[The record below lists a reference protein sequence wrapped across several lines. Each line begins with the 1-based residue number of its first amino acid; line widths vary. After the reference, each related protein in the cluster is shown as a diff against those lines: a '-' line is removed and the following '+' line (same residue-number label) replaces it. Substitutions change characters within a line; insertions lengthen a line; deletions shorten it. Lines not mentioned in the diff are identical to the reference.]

1 MSTTAPAAPRRSTH
15 VVIAVLGLGAVL
27 GWGLVYVP
35 SAWLVESWP
44 PLLAAGARVAIAGAV
59 LLLTLIALRRPFMP
73 GCPWSV
79 VFILAGTQ
87 SVVLYGASYIGIA
100 YGGAGLTSVLQNT
113 DPLFVAILAV
123 IVLGESMSRRQ
134 WMGMGVGLLGAA
146 VVAFEGPIW
155 PPQIDLISLVVIGG
169 AIAWAVG
176 TVAVARRIRVG
187 AEPVAIAGWQMLL
200 GGPILVLLSFL
211 FEGGPSAMGAREIGL
226 VLFIA
231 VIGSAL
237 PFAFFYLALAR
248 GGAATVSSWF
258 LLVPVVGVL
267 TAWPALGETPSP
279 QLWAGLALVCGGLW
293 IVFRNAGSTSVVRGM
308 GVPLDFTASVHG
320 VHDESD
326 DARVLTAADRRWVA
340 VLSAALDDRQIE
352 AHEVDEL
359 NRLAAEL
366 GLSQARRERLAG
378 FFMADHVAHA
388 LRDGEI
394 SAAERQD
401 LEQVGGLL
409 GLSVAHVDE
418 LIDMGDGAE
427 VLGIAVSHLPAGTT
441 TRFCWPLLTTVDGVP
456 VAPDQARAMAEAHG
470 LVVVTSMFRRP
481 DVIVAADTSSLGRM
495 DRLHRRRGSRVMVER
510 TFWISIDAEVD

>member
-1 MSTTAPAAPRRSTH
+1 VN
-15 VVIAVLGLGAVL
+15 VVIAILGLGAVF
-27 GWGLVYVP
+27 GWGLAYVP
-35 SAWLVESWP
+35 SSWLVESWP
-44 PLLAAGARVAIAGAV
+44 PLFAAGARVALAGG
-59 LLLTLIALRRPFMP
+59 LLLGALIALRRPFMP

-79 VFILAGTQ
+79 VFILAATQ
-87 SVVLYGASYIGIA
+87 SVVFYGATYIGIA
-100 YGGAGLTSVLQNT
+100 HGGAGLASVLANT
-113 DPLFVAILAV
+113 DPLFVAVLAV
-123 IVLGESMSRRQ
+123 WFLSERLNGRQ
-134 WMGMGVGLLGAA
+134 WGGLAIGLIGTT
-146 VVAFEGPIW
+146 VVVWKGPLW
-155 PPQIDLISLVVIGG
+155 PPQIDVFSVILIGG

-176 TVAVARRIRVG
+176 TVAVARRIGSG
-187 AEPVAIAGWQMLL
+187 AQPVAIAGWQMVL
-200 GGPILVLLSFL
+200 GGPILVLLAFL
-211 FEGGPSAMGAREIGL
+211 LEGGPSATGPKEIGL
-226 VLFIA
+226 IVFIA
-231 VIGSAL
+231 VVGSAL
-237 PFAFFYLALAR
+237 PFACFYLALAR

-279 QLWAGLALVCGGLW
+279 RLWVGLGMVCAGLWVL
-293 IVFRNAGSTSVVRGM
+293 FRNAGSSSVMRAG
-308 GVPLDFTASVHG
+308 GVPLDFTAAVG
-320 VHDESD
+320 DLADELD
-326 DARVLTAADRRWVA
+326 DARVLTDADRRWVA
-340 VLSAALDDRQIE
+340 LLSEALDDRQIE
-352 AHEVDEL
+352 PHEVDEL

-409 GLSVAHVDE
+409 GLTVAHVDE
-418 LIDMGDGAE
+418 LIDMGDDAE

-470 LVVVTSMFRRP
+470 LVVVTSIFRRP